1 MPDGH
6 FMAFGFQDITDMKYK
21 ELQKVRKLA
30 GTDYAL
36 KGEISIS
43 TINKDE
49 NVRQKM
55 IIYYSDEISD
65 IVNIPGLPSH
75 RTFLQGKPHSEMV
88 TDLKLLEQ
96 FQSKGGVAARVN
108 FGADGCLIDYVKD
121 TQETSDK

>member
-1 MPDGH
+1 MT
-6 FMAFGFQDITDMKYK
+6 FGFQDITDMKYK

-30 GTDYAL
+30 GVDYAL
-36 KGEISIS
+36 RGEISIS

-49 NVRQKM
+49 NVKQKL

-75 RTFLQGKPHSEMV
+75 RTFLQGKPYSEMTV
-88 TDLKLLEQ
+88 DMKLLEQ
-96 FQSKGGVAARVN
+96 FQSKEGVMARVN
-108 FGADGCLIDYVKD
+108 FGADGCLIDRMKG

>member
-1 MPDGH
+1 
-6 FMAFGFQDITDMKYK
+6 MAFGLQDITDIKYK

-30 GTDYAL
+30 GTDYTL

-49 NVRQKM
+49 DVRQKL

-75 RTFLQGKPHSEMV
+75 RTFLQGKPHSEMA
-88 TDLKLLEQ
+88 TDLKLLDQ
-96 FQSKGGVAARVN
+96 VQSKEGVVARVN
-108 FGADGCLIDYVKD
+108 FGPDGCLIDRIND

>member
-1 MPDGH
+1 
-6 FMAFGFQDITDMKYK
+6 MAFGFQDITDMKYK

-30 GTDYAL
+30 GADYAL

-65 IVNIPGLPSH
+65 IVNIPGLASH

-96 FQSKGGVAARVN
+96 FHSKEGVVARVN
-108 FGADGCLIDYVKD
+108 FGADGCSIDHMND

>member
-1 MPDGH
+1 MSDEH

-49 NVRQKM
+49 NVKQKL
-55 IIYYSDEISD
+55 IIYYSDEITD

-75 RTFLQGKPHSEMV
+75 RTFLQGKPHSEMG

-96 FQSKGGVAARVN
+96 FQSKEGVAARVN
-108 FGADGCLIDYVKD
+108 FGADGCLINYVKD
-121 TQETSDK
+121 IQDK